1 MAISLTQVLIWVVIA
16 AIIGVVGELLARRHT
31 RGGIIGAILVGL
43 LAIFLVV
50 GVFHF
55 QIPGEPVVSGV
66 PLLTSLLAAILLV
79 ALWSAFAYRR
89 VQHSYVRYARRDGY
103 ERRRPRRRW
112 L

>member
-16 AIIGVVGELLARRHT
+16 AIIGVVGELLARRHA

-50 GVFHF
+50 GVFHL
-55 QIPGEPVVSGV
+55 QITGEPVVSGV
-66 PLLTSLLAAILLV
+66 PLLTSLLAAALLV
-79 ALWSAFAYRR
+79 TLWSAFAYRR
-89 VQHSYVRYARRDGY
+89 VQHSYARYARRDGY

>member
-1 MAISLTQVLIWVVIA
+1 MAFSFTQVLIWVVIA
-16 AIIGVVGELLARRHT
+16 AIIGVVGELLARRRT

-55 QIPGEPVVSGV
+55 QIAGEPLLDGV
-66 PLLTSLLAAILLV
+66 PLISSILAAVLLV

-89 VQHSYVRYARRDGY
+89 VQHSYATYRRGGY